1 MTQSL
6 ESVNAYSKAQSDL
19 LLKSRKKSRFLDN
32 DAWNEVVR
40 ALFSG
45 QHVLNIAIKH
55 GISDKTVYKWRK
67 NVIDGDI
74 PPRYRMTQET
84 QVVVNQSN
92 INFRDEGTLKPWVPN
107 KFSLSEDKKMATDE
121 SFLDR
126 LRQFTSD
133 KKPAVQ
139 DVVEQVATN
148 PSEHSTLLEA
158 PSGDRFLTEVNDL
171 QLMTFLKLQGFTLY
185 QVNLTKI

>member
-19 LLKSRKKSRFLDN
+19 FLKSRKKSRFLDN

-74 PPRYRMTQET
+74 PPRYRMTHET

-92 INFRDEGTLKPWVPN
+92 INFRDEGTLKPWTPN
-107 KFSLSEDKKMATDE
+107 KFSFSEDQKMAADE

-126 LRQFTSD
+126 LRQFKSD

-158 PSGDRFLTEVNDL
+158 PSGDRLLTEVNDL

-185 QVNLTKI
+185 QVNLKKI